1 MSKADPIKPADFS
14 HGESYERRTRVDVT
28 YTAGNGERRT
38 VRFGRGFRIGRSQNC
53 ELQLADELVSREHL
67 QIYWKEGQW
76 WIQDL
81 GSLNGTYLNNVLIHE
96 LPLTNKMTLE
106 LGSGGASIQLQV
118 VGSDP
123 YVAQDAPSPADA
135 EFDIKFRKQ
144 ARRYRLTIGLTLL
157 LLIGVSLTAA
167 SYYLK
172 IKKADEQ
179 AVRMFYAM
187 KGLELEMADLEDKIN
202 NNVSKELVSDLQ
214 IKRQA
219 LDRLRA
225 QYQVYVESIGTVERR
240 ATDDVDRL
248 IFYTA
253 RRFGECEVNMPSDFV
268 TEVKRYIARWQATS
282 RYPNAVRALKEKG
295 YAPIIYHELEA
306 RQLPPEFIY
315 LALQESNYDERT
327 IGPPT
332 RYGRAK
338 GMWQFIAATGSQY
351 GLKIGPLKDTEQ
363 YDPVDERHHPLKSTI
378 AAAKYL
384 KYIYK
389 TDAQASG
396 LLVMASYNWGEG
408 NVINRIRSMPLN
420 PEDRNFWKLIASYE
434 IPQETYDYVLYIF
447 SAAVIGQN
455 PKLFGFNFDNPLQGL
470 DETK

>member
-1 MSKADPIKPADFS
+1 MKSVNSSIRPS
-14 HGESYERRTRVDVT
+14 NERRTMVDVT
-28 YTAGNGERRT
+28 YTTGDGERRT
-38 VRFGRGFRIGRSQNC
+38 IRFSRGFRIGRSQNC
-53 ELQLADELVSREHL
+53 ELQLADELISREHL

-76 WIQDL
+76 WILDL
-81 GSLNGTYLNNVLIHE
+81 GSLNGTYLNNTLIHE

-106 LGSGGASIQLQV
+106 LGSGGAWVQLQV

-123 YVAQDAPSPADA
+123 YIPQNAPSPADE
-135 EFDIKFRKQ
+135 EFDIKYRKQ
-144 ARRYRLTIGLTLL
+144 AWRYRLMIGLTVL
-157 LLIGVSLTAA
+157 LLIGASITAA
-167 SYYLK
+167 SYYIK

-179 AVRMFYAM
+179 AIRMFYAM

-214 IKRQA
+214 IKRRA
-219 LDRLRA
+219 LDNLRA
-225 QYQVYVESIGTVERR
+225 QYQAYVESIGTIERR
-240 ATDDVDRL
+240 ATDDIDRL

-253 RRFGECEVNMPSDFV
+253 RKFGECEVNMPSDFV
-268 TEVKRYIARWQATS
+268 MEVKRYIARWQTTS
-282 RYPNAVRALKEKG
+282 RYPNAVRTLKEKG
-295 YAPIIYHELEA
+295 YTSIIYHELKA
-306 RQLPPEFIY
+306 QQLPPEFIY

-327 IGPPT
+327 VGPPT

-363 YDPVDERHHPLKSTI
+363 FDPIDERHHPLKSTI

-420 PEDRNFWKLIASYE
+420 PEDRNFWKLIGSYE

-447 SAAVIGQN
+447 SAAVISQN
-455 PKLFGFNFDNPLQGL
+455 PKLFGFTFENPLQGL
-470 DETK
+470 EETK